1 MKNLNKND
9 VPWFGVLWKTLLI
22 TAVLFTFSFTTTNAQ
37 TAGEV
42 CEAPI
47 EVLSLPFT
55 TTDNTENYG
64 DHYSSSDRPDLA
76 EGAIGNPS
84 ASYLNGDDVVYAY
97 TPTNN
102 GLIDISVTDHGSY
115 AGVFVFTGCLFES
128 TVGGDTNSSSTA
140 DLEVLDLPVEAGI
153 TYYIVISTWASPQTT
168 PYTLNIT
175 ETVFDCPDLGGNFGD
190 ACDDGNATTIN
201 DTINENC

>member
-1 MKNLNKND
+1 CEGEATNPGEICGNPLE
-9 VPWFGVLWKTLLI
+9 I
-22 TAVLFTFSFTTTNAQ
+22 T
-37 TAGEV
+37 G
-42 CEAPI
+42 
-47 EVLSLPFT
+47 LPFT

-115 AGVFVFTGCLFES
+115 AGVFVFTGCPFES

-140 DLEVLDLPVEAGI
+140 DLEVLGLPVEAGI

-168 PYTLNIT
+168 PYTLNVT
-175 ETVFDCPDLGGNFGD
+175 GAVFDCPNLEANIGD
-190 ACDDGNATTIN
+190 ACDDGDDNTVN
-201 DTINENC
+201 DTINEDCECVGIPAVSNDVA